1 MLAFLFKWHAVSYL
15 IRNSSLSLL
24 RGSRSLR
31 TRSTMEPYEDFD
43 NRSHHADSPSIR
55 VEPTNCA
62 KPVIIGLYGLP
73 GSGKTAR
80 LDELKAELSN
90 DEFAFYDGSA
100 VIAAVTPGGLEAFQ
114 TSFLTEEA
122 KNDYRERA
130 IAKIKHECYN
140 TGKTAIVAGHF
151 MFWAEDDA
159 HGRSVCT
166 PGDLDTYTHILYLD
180 VPAELIVEYRLKDTK
195 RIRPKVSIRHVAK
208 WQTFEKN
215 ELRHLCRHHDIHFT
229 LLSPPLASVSNLGS
243 LIRDFRTQSERYNK
257 NVAERKMLEIL
268 TAGSG
273 EVETVIVLDGD
284 KTLAQEDSGVLFWE
298 HIRAL
303 SGAAEDHGPLKALF
317 SSPLGYSYVAFRQAT
332 LLYEEAAG
340 NAEFEA
346 YCEAVALKIC
356 MHRDILNL
364 LHLVRGTRHV
374 RAVVVTCGIRS
385 VWEKVLE
392 REGLLATVK
401 VIGGGRLHDGLVVTP
416 SVKAE
421 LVNYLRTVRNLY
433 VFAFGDSPLDLEM
446 LKSADQAIVVTGE
459 ERTRSKSMEKK
470 LAEAIGK
477 NGFHPRQAV
486 LPAYV
491 SPRIDTTRL
500 PLVRL
505 TDQNFLASVF
515 VRCRHL
521 HVLHA
526 TDRPAAK
533 LLMTPMRDASISGS
547 ALRKVHGRV
556 GFYLATELCTQIMGL
571 EAYPIPHVQG
581 HQADGYRLL
590 HEEATLI
597 VPLMRGGE
605 PMAFGVNEAFPL
617 AMFHHA
623 KVPCDL
629 QHEHLKGMATII
641 LVDSVVNTGRSV
653 LEFVEQIRS
662 LNAAIYIVVVAG
674 VIHSQTVSTSRIAR
688 ALSRFEG
695 LSFVAL
701 RLSDNQFTG
710 RGTTDTGN
718 RLFNTVHMG

>member
-1 MLAFLFKWHAVSYL
+1 
-15 IRNSSLSLL
+15 
-24 RGSRSLR
+24 
-31 TRSTMEPYEDFD
+31 MEPYEYCD
-43 NRSHHADSPSIR
+43 NRPHHRNSPSTK
-55 VEPTNCA
+55 VEPTDCA

-80 LDELKAELSN
+80 LDELKTELSN

-100 VIAAVTPGGLEAFQ
+100 VIAAVTPGGLKALQ
-114 TSFLTEEA
+114 NLTEEA
-122 KNDYRERA
+122 KNDYRERV
-130 IAKIKHECYN
+130 IAKIKQECYN
-140 TGKTAIVAGHF
+140 TGKTAIVTDISCSGLKMMSMAGQF
-151 MFWAEDDA
+151 A
-159 HGRSVCT
+159 T
-166 PGDLDTYTHILYLD
+166 PGDLDTYTHIHYLD
-180 VPAELIVEYRLKDTK
+180 VPAELIAKYRLNDTK
-195 RIRPKVSIRHVAK
+195 RSRRNVSIPHLAK

-215 ELRHLCRHHDIHFT
+215 ELRHLCRHHDILFT
-229 LLSPPLASVSNLGS
+229 LLSPPLAS
-243 LIRDFRTQSERYNK
+243 
-257 NVAERKMLEIL
+257 MLEIL
-268 TAGSG
+268 AAGSG
-273 EVETVIVLDGD
+273 EVETVIVLDAD

-303 SGAAEDHGPLKALF
+303 SDAAEDSGPLKALF
-317 SSPLGYSYVAFRQAT
+317 SSPLEYSYIAFRQAT
-332 LLYEEAAG
+332 LLYGEAAG

-346 YCEAVALKIC
+346 YCQAVALKIR
-356 MHRDILNL
+356 MHHDIAHVLY
-364 LHLVRGTRHV
+364 LVRGTRHV

-392 REGLLATVK
+392 REGLSATVK
-401 VIGGGRLHDGLVVTP
+401 VIGGGRLDDGLVVTP

-421 LVNYLRTVRNLY
+421 LANYLRTVRNLY
-433 VFAFGDSPLDLEM
+433 VFVFGDSPLDLEM
-446 LKSADQAIVVTGE
+446 LKAADQAIVVTGE
-459 ERTRSKSMEKK
+459 EKTRSKSMEKK

-486 LPAYV
+486 LPAYA

-505 TDQNFLASVF
+505 TDQHFLASVF
-515 VRCRHL
+515 ARYKNL

-533 LLMTPMRDASISGS
+533 LLMTPMRDASISES
-547 ALRKVHGRV
+547 ALRKVDGR
-556 GFYLATELCTQIMGL
+556 
-571 EAYPIPHVQG
+571 HVQG

-623 KVPCDL
+623 KVPIDL
-629 QHEHLKGMATII
+629 QHENLKDMATLT
-641 LVDSVVNTGRSV
+641 LVDSVVNTGKSI
-653 LEFVEQIRS
+653 LQFVQHIRS
-662 LNAAIYIVVVAG
+662 LNATIRIVVVAG
-674 VIHSQTVSTSRIAR
+674 VIHSQAVSTSRIAR
-688 ALSRFEG
+688 ALSRFDG

-710 RGTTDTGN
+710 RGTTDAGN